1 MPKAIL
7 TMDDRDGKLELSL
20 FLEGGFQ
27 VDSDAHQC
35 ANLLVKHLDTLGAVE
50 GQSEVRE
57 LTGEEAEAVIR
68 DAQQIQTVAQA
79 AVDERPALTLVRPN

>member
-7 TMDDRDGKLELSL
+7 TMDDADGKLELSL

-35 ANLLVKHLDTLGAVE
+35 ANLLIKHLDTLGAVE
-50 GQSEVRE
+50 QAGEVRE
-57 LTGEEAEAVIR
+57 LTGDEAQAVI
-68 DAQQIQTVAQA
+68 DQAQQIQTVAQSA
-79 AVDERPALTLVRPN
+79 EDVRPVLTLVRP